1 MGKLHSTRQ
10 IVNKL
15 KSLSLIE
22 LRTLRSWVGTGNVSL
37 LTP

>member
-1 MGKLHSTRQ
+1 MGKLQCTRQ

-22 LRTLRSWVGTGNVSL
+22 LWTLRSWVGTGHVSL